1 MILITFAFFALIVD
15 EADKAP
21 LEVVAILKSLAED
34 GELALP
40 DGRRLLRQDRWLHEY
55 NGRASVD
62 FEPAEAAAAN
72 NVILIHED
80 FRLIVLAN
88 RPGMV
93 SECMCMCMC
102 GVLCVGCFVW
112 STPHGSAS
120 V

>member
-1 MILITFAFFALIVD
+1 
-15 EADKAP
+15 

-55 NGRASVD
+55 NGGVSVD
-62 FEPAEAAAAN
+62 VRPAEAAAEAAAAAN

-93 SECMCMCMC
+93 SAYVWGALC
-102 GVLCVGCFVW
+102 GRRLCGN
-112 STPHGSAS
+112 TGLEL
-120 V
+120 